1 MIDALAKTNPPVSL
15 KQASRAIGRND
26 AYLQQFLYR
35 GTPRQLPELARHRL
49 ASYLGI
55 DQRYLMDTKIPI
67 SGRIPLGGRQIAVP
81 FLNLAADAGGGTHID
96 VSIEGND
103 DSDRISLPRHMLH
116 RLGSQNSTA
125 LRMIT
130 IRGDS
135 MAPKLEHDD
144 LVMVDCSQQ
153 TPSPPGIFIL
163 YDGVGLVAKQIEI
176 IPNSVPQKLL
186 IRSENPAY
194 RVYQRRIDEI
204 QIIGRVIWFGRR
216 L

>member
-1 MIDALAKTNPPVSL
+1 
-15 KQASRAIGRND
+15 
-26 AYLQQFLYR
+26 
-35 GTPRQLPELARHRL
+35 
-49 ASYLGI
+49 
-55 DQRYLMDTKIPI
+55 
-67 SGRIPLGGRQIAVP
+67 
-81 FLNLAADAGGGTHID
+81 
-96 VSIEGND
+96 
-103 DSDRISLPRHMLH
+103 
-116 RLGSQNSTA
+116 
-125 LRMIT
+125 
-130 IRGDS
+130 

-186 IRSENPAY
+186 IRPENPAY